1 MYLFTNDN
9 ISDGIF
15 IQPPESCPG
24 VGLGGT
30 VGGGG
35 GGGSKFFFPE
45 IQPDLVCEL
54 LT

>member
-1 MYLFTNDN
+1 MIYN

-15 IQPPESCPG
+15 IPSPGSCPG
-24 VGLGGT
+24 VGLGGI
-30 VGGGG
+30 VGGWGG
-35 GGGSKFFFPE
+35 GQKMFSE